1 MRQPSPSA
9 RFDLR
14 LAAAVLLLG
23 VAIAFTWRTVDG
35 LSARRQLRTELA
47 ELEHVRYGLLNAD
60 RWVERLVPILDAQID
75 ALDLNAARAT
85 LRPMVQSSLYRLLDQ
100 VKEKMSAKPAQ
111 SSGGLGG
118 LFSGGNSMI
127 VNMVV
132 GSLKPHIPEYTDTV
146 LAELGRPEAK
156 AAVKK
161 YIRGVLAEGA
171 RNTFGGVDMRTYASI
186 LREHGCA
193 DGITCR
199 QQLGARLGEMDR
211 AIWFGCAAVL
221 AASAV
226 AFLLLLTG
234 GPVLSR
240 PKTIVG
246 LLFCMTL
253 LIGGVITPML
263 EVEARISALRM
274 TFLGQPVAFTDQV
287 LYFQSKSVL
296 EVFRV
301 LITYGRPDMWVVG
314 VLVLMFSIIFPALKI
329 LTSAVC
335 LFVPP
340 LLRKNRVARFFVLES
355 SKWSMADVMALAI
368 FMAFVAF
375 NGLIANSMKGL
386 AQSGAQL
393 TIPTD
398 SSRILA
404 GYYLFIGYCMAS
416 LFLAKKLARGVA
428 AEQAEP
434 PTAAEGRAA
443 AD

>member
-1 MRQPSPSA
+1 MQHPSPSA
-9 RFDLR
+9 RFDFR
-14 LAAAVLLLG
+14 LAAALLLLG
-23 VAIAFTWRTVDG
+23 VAITFTWRTVDG
-35 LSARRQLRTELA
+35 LSARRKLRTELA

-75 ALDLNAARAT
+75 ALDLNAAKAT

-100 VKEKMSAKPAQ
+100 VKDKMSAKPAQ

-118 LFSGGNSMI
+118 LFSQGNSMI

-132 GSLKPHIPEYTDTV
+132 GSLKPHIPEYTETV
-146 LAELGRPEAK
+146 LAELGRPEAR

-161 YIRGVLAEGA
+161 YIRGVLADGA
-171 RNTFGGVDMRTYASI
+171 RNTFGGVDMRTYDSI
-186 LREHGCA
+186 LRENGCA
-193 DGITCR
+193 DGAGCR
-199 QQLGARLGEMDR
+199 QQLVTRLSEMDR
-211 AIWFGCAAVL
+211 TIWFGCGTVL
-221 AASAV
+221 AATAL

-234 GPVLSR
+234 RPMLSR
-240 PKTIVG
+240 PATIVC

-263 EVEARISALRM
+263 EVEAKISALQM
-274 TFLGQPVAFTDQV
+274 TFLGQPIAFTDQV

-335 LFVPP
+335 LFQPR
-340 LLRKNRVARFFVLES
+340 LLRTSRIARFFVLES

-375 NGLIANSMKGL
+375 NGLIANSMNGL

-416 LFLAKKLARGVA
+416 LFLARKLARGLRAPEAPRV
-428 AEQAEP
+428 EQQ
-434 PTAAEGRAA
+434 AA